1 MDKVHCDAWRLRAE
15 PSRVLFTR
23 PRNEWQWQSFSV
35 NRAGSRSLHCG
46 SAFKKKI
53 LIAVAGGFILM
64 LAVPSFL
71 FFQKECNNF
80 VRVLQP
86 YNQTH
91 IYICGTGAFH
101 PICAFLEMGKRAEV
115 SFFFNYYFCKLGS
128 IFFFA

>member
-1 MDKVHCDAWRLRAE
+1 
-15 PSRVLFTR
+15 
-23 PRNEWQWQSFSV
+23 
-35 NRAGSRSLHCG
+35 
-46 SAFKKKI
+46 
-53 LIAVAGGFILM
+53 M
-64 LAVPSFL
+64 LAVSLPFL

-115 SFFFNYYFCKLGS
+115 SFTFFW
-128 IFFFA
+128 

>member
-1 MDKVHCDAWRLRAE
+1 
-15 PSRVLFTR
+15 
-23 PRNEWQWQSFSV
+23 
-35 NRAGSRSLHCG
+35 
-46 SAFKKKI
+46 
-53 LIAVAGGFILM
+53 M
-64 LAVPSFL
+64 LAVPLFL

-115 SFFFNYYFCKLGS
+115 SFFFLF
-128 IFFFA
+128 